1 MLNTARKLLL
11 LVFFGLFCAGP
22 VFSAELPQLDQ
33 PGPYKIGYDSVV
45 FFKAPYGFY
54 PATIRYP
61 AVKDG
66 WHAKQY
72 IADRPYPVVI
82 SVSGLL
88 GPRIAHK
95 WIAEHLTSHGYIT
108 MTFTPPF
115 PPSPDTTQWA
125 CGFIEGIEKITSENE
140 NGRSPI
146 HAMADTSRIGI
157 TGLSMGGGGTIEAA
171 AQCDKVKAAVALAPL
186 AYDKGIRGRM
196 SKDVI
201 AAAPKV
207 KAPIMLQVGAND
219 GMIMPEEVYSYY
231 KNVPDTVDKCFIEIY
246 GGNHI
251 GYVDNFYA
259 HFAIPF
265 DNLSSVGFLEQER
278 VSKLYALAW
287 FDYYLRDKKEY
298 KDIFTTRA
306 ATDKALN
313 KTENNF

>member
-1 MLNTARKLLL
+1 MSR
-11 LVFFGLFCAGP
+11 
-22 VFSAELPQLDQ
+22 D
-33 PGPYKIGYDSVV
+33 
-45 FFKAPYGFY
+45 
-54 PATIRYP
+54 
-61 AVKDG
+61 
-66 WHAKQY
+66 
-72 IADRPYPVVI
+72 
-82 SVSGLL
+82 VS
-88 GPRIAHK
+88 
-95 WIAEHLTSHGYIT
+95 
-108 MTFTPPF
+108 
-115 PPSPDTTQWA
+115 
-125 CGFIEGIEKITSENE
+125 
-140 NGRSPI
+140 
-146 HAMADTSRIGI
+146 
-157 TGLSMGGGGTIEAA
+157 
-171 AQCDKVKAAVALAPL
+171 
-186 AYDKGIRGRM
+186 
-196 SKDVI
+196 
-201 AAAPKV
+201 AAAPEV